1 MAKTKTPDS
10 FKENYAKLQSIAE
23 QLSQS
28 DEVDIDQLIPMV
40 DEANRAYQL
49 CKSRL
54 DAVEKA
60 LSQRLEQE
68 PFGESDDQRSDTI

>member
-1 MAKTKTPDS
+1 MTKTKTPDS

-23 QLSQS
+23 QLSHS
-28 DEVDIDQLIPMV
+28 DEVDIDRLIPMV

-60 LSQRLEQE
+60 LSQRLDQQTS
-68 PFGESDDQRSDTI
+68 GDNDDQR

>member
-1 MAKTKTPDS
+1 MAKTKTADS

-23 QLSQS
+23 QLSHS

-60 LSQRLEQE
+60 LSQRLDQQ
-68 PFGESDDQRSDTI
+68 PSGE